1 MMNQP
6 LSLQIAKSNYA
17 HTGFCY
23 HEDEFKET
31 IKPYG
36 TGVELTSCGVC
47 GKEFDPF
54 VAEWFSFVKNPNFN
68 LVEKCLKFAQILEY
82 PDLDVD
88 EYIQKIN
95 QIGMSLKESIND
107 VKNPTYLIS
116 MLNEHFFE
124 NLGFSG
130 DDDDYFNPKNNFLNE
145 VIDKKSGLPITISIL
160 YVAVA
165 KFIGLDLKIVG
176 FPSHI
181 LVKYNEEMILDPF
194 YDGKLLD
201 VDDLQEILDTSFD
214 GQLKFKPEFLDE
226 INSEQIL
233 VRMTRNLKNSYV
245 QSFVYDKALRC
256 TNMVLAIE
264 PESPEDIRD
273 KGILEERLQNSEAAL
288 KYLNKY
294 LEINPNAEDIDF
306 ILEMIRSIKT
316 KN

>member
-1 MMNQP
+1 MKQ
-6 LSLQIAKSNYA
+6 
-17 HTGFCY
+17 
-23 HEDEFKET
+23 
-31 IKPYG
+31 
-36 TGVELTSCGVC
+36 
-47 GKEFDPF
+47 EFDPF

-82 PDLDVD
+82 PDLQVE
-88 EYIQKIN
+88 EYIEKIK
-95 QIGMSLKESIND
+95 QIGLLLKESVGD

-116 MLNEHFFE
+116 MLNEHLFE

-145 VIDKKSGLPITISIL
+145 IIDKKSGLPITISIL
-160 YVAVA
+160 YVEIA

-194 YDGKLLD
+194 YDGRLVD
-201 VDDLQEILDTSFD
+201 IDDLQEILDENFA
-214 GQLKFKPEFLDE
+214 GQLEFQPGFLDE
-226 INSEQIL
+226 ITSEQIL
-233 VRMTRNLKNSYV
+233 LRMTRNLKNSYV

-256 TNMVLAIE
+256 VNMVLAVE
-264 PESPEDIRD
+264 PQSAEDIRD
-273 KGILEERLQNSEAAL
+273 KGILEERLQNSETAL

-294 LEINPNAEDIDF
+294 LEINPNAEDVDF
-306 ILEMIRSIKT
+306 ILELIRSIKT

>member
-1 MMNQP
+1 MLHNF
-6 LSLQIAKSNYA
+6 
-17 HTGFCY
+17 T
-23 HEDEFKET
+23 
-31 IKPYG
+31 
-36 TGVELTSCGVC
+36 
-47 GKEFDPF
+47 
-54 VAEWFSFVKNPNFN
+54 VKNPNFN

-88 EYIQKIN
+88 EYIKKIN
-95 QIGMSLKESIND
+95 QIGMSLKESISD

-116 MLNEHFFE
+116 ILNEHLFE

-130 DDDDYFNPKNNFLNE
+130 DADDYYNPKNNFLNK

-160 YVAVA
+160 YVEIA
-165 KFIGLDLKIVG
+165 KFIGLDLKIIG
-176 FPSHI
+176 FPGHI

-194 YDGKLLD
+194 DDGTLLD
-201 VDDLQEILDTSFD
+201 VDDLQEILDNNFD
-214 GQLKFKPEFLDE
+214 GQIEFQPEFLDE
-226 INSEQIL
+226 IESEQIL
-233 VRMTRNLKNSYV
+233 IRMTRNLKNSYV

-273 KGILEERLQNSEAAL
+273 KGILEERQLNSETAL

-306 ILEMIRSIKT
+306 ILELIRSIKT

>member
-1 MMNQP
+1 
-6 LSLQIAKSNYA
+6 L
-17 HTGFCY
+17 
-23 HEDEFKET
+23 KE
-31 IKPYG
+31 
-36 TGVELTSCGVC
+36 
-47 GKEFDPF
+47 EFDPF

-95 QIGMSLKESIND
+95 RIGMSLKESIND

-124 NLGFSG
+124 NLGFNG
-130 DDDDYFNPKNNFLNE
+130 DEDDYFNPKNSFLNE

-194 YDGKLLD
+194 YDGNLLD
-201 VDDLQEILDTSFD
+201 VDDLQEILDTNFD

-226 INSEQIL
+226 IDSEQIL

-273 KGILEERLQNSEAAL
+273 KGILEERLHNSEAAL